1 MPPEI
6 FGKKFLMLILFEVFE
21 LSKELEEGL
30 NLYLT
35 ETYFELEPYETK
47 QINTQ
52 GLETES
58 SLSYEAYFLAESIG
72 NTNISANIILEIGG
86 SPESKPDDNSNI
98 YGIVAL
104 ISGIIVISAFL
115 HKIRRT

>member
-1 MPPEI
+1 M
-6 FGKKFLMLILFEVFE
+6 
-21 LSKELEEGL
+21 SKELEEGL

-35 ETYFELEPYETK
+35 ETYFDLEPYETK

-58 SLSYEAYFLAESIG
+58 SLIYEAYFSAESIG
-72 NTNISANIILEIGG
+72 NTNISANIVLEIEG
-86 SPESKPDDNSNI
+86 SPQSKPDDSSNI
-98 YGIVAL
+98 YRIVAL